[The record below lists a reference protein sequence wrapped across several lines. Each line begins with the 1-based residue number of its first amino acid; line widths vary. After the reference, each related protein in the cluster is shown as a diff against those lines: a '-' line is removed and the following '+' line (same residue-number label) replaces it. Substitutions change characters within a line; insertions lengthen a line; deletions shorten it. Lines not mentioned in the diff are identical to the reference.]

1 MGSPFTHHG
10 SRKVRRGFT
19 LIEAAIV
26 TVIVGVGVTAL
37 VQLIGAGSMATAA
50 SKELTTAVELANN
63 INEKLQGATYATLK
77 STYDDVIYN
86 PPKDALGNDL
96 SAFTGWTQ
104 VIDVS
109 YVDRNYVASTV
120 PDTQVEITSR
130 VTVSV
135 THNGR
140 TVLTQRWLAVAPN

>member
-1 MGSPFTHHG
+1 MGSLFTHRC
-10 SRKVRRGFT
+10 SRKLRRGFT

-63 INEKLQGATYATLK
+63 VNEKMQGASYATLK
-77 STYDDVIYN
+77 STYDDVTYN
-86 PPKDALGNDL
+86 PPKDALGNNL
-96 SAFTGWTQ
+96 TAFDGWTQ

-109 YVDRNYVASTV
+109 YVDHNYVAS
-120 PDTQVEITSR
+120 I
-130 VTVSV
+130 
-135 THNGR
+135 
-140 TVLTQRWLAVAPN
+140 